1 MTKTIAFNTGRKY
14 TASGQP
20 ITATLHDDGIVTF
33 MDHARHIDG
42 EFRSLGN
49 IEFGSRMVMDM
60 YDAGTYGSTKRSRD
74 DGMMRGGCNTQ
85 RGEV

>member
-20 ITATLHDDGIVTF
+20 IVATLHDDGVVTF

-42 EFRSLGN
+42 EYDSHFPELFDARGVLA
-49 IEFGSRMVMDM
+49 M
-60 YDAGTYGSTKRSRD
+60 YDSGAYRSTKRSRD

-85 RGEV
+85 RAEV